1 MSQIATPEVVEL
13 SVADLSH
20 EGSTCCPNPK
30 ANMQLWNMHP
40 RV

>member
-30 ANMQLWNMHP
+30 VCEIVGFSAPGN
-40 RV
+40 